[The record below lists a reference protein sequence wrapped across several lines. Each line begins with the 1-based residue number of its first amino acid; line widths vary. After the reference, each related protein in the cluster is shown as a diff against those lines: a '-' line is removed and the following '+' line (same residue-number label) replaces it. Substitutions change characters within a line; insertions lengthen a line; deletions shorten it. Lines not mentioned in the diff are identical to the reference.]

1 MERGLSSGPETGE
14 SEEIVN
20 VSSRGETE
28 TERALSNFAHTPFEL
43 AGKRYESV
51 EGFWQGLKFPEASK
65 EREEAARLF
74 GFAVK
79 KMGRKARDVA
89 EIEFQGQRIKA
100 GSKEHHDLMR
110 RAIQAKLE
118 QNPQVLDLLLATGD
132 KKITH
137 VLKRP
142 DGTPL
147 PDSKTIPG
155 AVFAQILMDL
165 RGELRGR

>member
-1 MERGLSSGPETGE
+1 MERGIPFRPEAGKT
-14 SEEIVN
+14 EEVVN

-43 AGKRYESV
+43 DGKRYESV
-51 EGFWQGLKFPEASK
+51 EGFWQGLKFSEGSK

-74 GFAVK
+74 GGRAKRLGREAGEVK
-79 KMGRKARDVA
+79 EVEYQGRK
-89 EIEFQGQRIKA
+89 IEA
-100 GSKEHHDLMR
+100 GSKEHHDLLR
-110 RAIQAKLE
+110 RAIEAKLE
-118 QNPQVLDLLLATGD
+118 QNPLVLDLLLATGD

-142 DGTPL
+142 DGSPL

-165 RGELRGR
+165 RWELRGT